1 MATAYITRKFDPDFI
16 FQPTMYIISQAFAN
30 KVKESLSLDQT
41 SVKTNTWAILKV
53 KRYEKILVMN

>member
-16 FQPTMYIISQAFAN
+16 LQPTMYIISQAFAN

-41 SVKTNTWAILKV
+41 SVKTYT
-53 KRYEKILVMN
+53 